1 MTKRSKQHTE
11 YPSPTIVVGM
21 GKFGLAVLERLGED
35 WEGLERAT
43 EDASLKNLRLL
54 HVRADDDVPDSKWR
68 AGERQFVEIAR
79 YTGDGDLPSLALD
92 FVILRSLGLIRYR
105 NGTYQIAVPLDAG
118 VVEVPTD
125 RDTDDF
131 ARRRYF
137 DWKSLSPDPISSVER
152 LRVLKARQPDL
163 DLFVTP
169 LVNRIRQGH
178 SPRAVLGCISRCRA
192 LAEGRDPCPWAWL
205 FEDLVDSDQFDGHFA
220 SVALERDWLE
230 PNDISGLLEGMA
242 DEPLEGWRE
251 WLQNL
256 RRDGEELDVGTV
268 DFPVDGFN
276 LVLPRPFMPQASDL
290 ASPITPFDLLKVDWE
305 TTGWA
310 TKEMNSGAGVEFN
323 PVQVSPFR
331 LGLFD
336 HDDCSRI
343 HQSEGDEFCAR
354 LRELAVHAHRGLV
367 RMWVDLQRERVE
379 SPEEEIEPS
388 RQRESVDD
396 SLDQSLEVLGE
407 LLVRPLIT
415 ERAGDAADV
424 SDDDLGDTPER
435 SADLDLPADAST
447 DLRNLVVEEPSP
459 DNAARDA
466 LDERLAALGFAPDAT
481 ENRESMLFD
490 DVALRPE
497 EIDFEPGENTIVD
510 PDLLN
515 QRSQG
520 LLELRNL
527 LNERTRQLFDFSFLK
542 QYRNEPSKRV
552 PRLSIYVV
560 CDATEAFSRASMR
573 TVLREIH
580 AELLRAYGPIFETYR
595 EGFDRAL
602 SVVPIIWMPHPADSF
617 GGKRPLENRC
627 EEAAIIESIQGVRRW
642 IESVPLGKRCVPQV
656 VINSRVTDNAVLS
669 VWDSIRQT
677 RDFLKFQTR
686 NNLAGDSWLRRTATG
701 TRGDD
706 IFASFSCH
714 EIEFPAERAREY
726 LANRYARHSITRI
739 RDGEQGPLPDV
750 SQLTKQKPIEPPR
763 IDELVSEPAARLG
776 ETTGRAADRMEQ
788 KVLGQLEAAPATT
801 VDQVEARFAESF
813 ERDLLDSITRQWQ
826 GFTRRRGEMDD
837 MVDALRRDTSD
848 RLGQTLQVVKDAG
861 DTLIEK
867 HASKGGLKRAYAGFG
882 ELHSLARDHLRG
894 REDERGKK
902 EAICQRH
909 RIPKT
914 NQVGSTRKAVVEEGR
929 AKPELSAM
937 NTGLVFW
944 ACMAPVMGAPIAWA
958 VAKALDLHL
967 NPNAVEF
974 VLGPLGPLIGGL
986 LVFVPVFFLLRWYMN
1001 KHVERLQA
1009 AIDRMADAV
1018 KRVVDG
1024 GPNALQRSPSI
1035 RSFMEARLAHTA
1047 TLATRSYARQV
1058 YERILKDLELA
1069 SRLRR
1074 SLDLQHDV
1082 LMRRA
1087 EELGVQLKMTD
1098 LDSEEGEDDL
1108 KRLFNSRF
1116 EASGDKLIDPEH
1128 LVDYYERRIGGDHEV
1143 DELLESF
1150 IEEVGGFR
1158 AWRRI
1163 AALSDTPRILRYTR
1177 TQFDELIDQ
1186 PVSDQF
1192 TFEDEVRERLIDFVM
1207 SNYSNIGFGAKFSG
1221 YEGLDPD
1228 GVDVLAR
1235 TALVLH
1241 PGLKT
1246 VFDEARKDPDAP
1258 ARLKSLD
1265 VKTAAIEPNAAYML
1279 SLAQGIRPHSVRN
1292 LRRFESF
1299 HHRAQMPDDR
1309 AFPLS
1314 GDSTRKHA
1322 SAPINHLSG
1331 YDSLRDSI
1339 NRGVFQI
1346 ARKVE
1351 REGTQPAIER
1361 RPVSEGRPVSER
1373 PPVSKTG
1380 ESDE

>member
-1 MTKRSKQHTE
+1 MSSKSKKHTE

-21 GKFGLAVLERLGED
+21 GNFGLSVLERLGED

-43 EDASLKNLRLL
+43 EDVSLKNLRLL
-54 HVRADDDVPDSKWR
+54 HVRADEDVSDKAWR
-68 AGERQFVEIAR
+68 EGERQFVEIAR

-105 NGTYQIAVPLDAG
+105 NGTYQIAVPFDDG

-125 RDTDDF
+125 RDEDDF

-137 DWKSLSPDPISSVER
+137 DWKNLSPDPISSVER

-178 SPRAVLGCISRCRA
+178 SPRAVLACISRCRA
-192 LAEGRDPCPWAWL
+192 LAEGRDPFPWGWL
-205 FEDLVDSDQFDGHFA
+205 FQGLVDGSAPSESDGRFTR
-220 SVALERDWLE
+220 VALERSWLRR
-230 PNDISGLLEGMA
+230 NDVRGFLEGMA
-242 DEPLEGWRE
+242 DEPLDGWRE
-251 WLQNL
+251 WLAGV
-256 RRDGEELDVGTV
+256 RRSREDPDVDTV
-268 DFPVDGFN
+268 EFPEGGFQ
-276 LVLPRPFMPQASDL
+276 LVLPDPFVPKVSDL
-290 ASPITPFDLLKVDWE
+290 VSPITPFQLLKVDWE

-310 TKEMNSGAGVEFN
+310 TKEMKSGAGVEFE
-323 PVQVSPFR
+323 PVEVSPFR

-336 HDDCSRI
+336 HDNCSRI
-343 HQSEGDEFCAR
+343 HRTKGAEFSAR
-354 LRELAVHAHRGLV
+354 LRELAIHAHRGLV

-379 SPEEEIEPS
+379 SPEEELEPT
-388 RQRESVDD
+388 RRRESVDD

-415 ERAGDAADV
+415 ERGGDELDACEPTTSESATSAAEDR
-424 SDDDLGDTPER
+424 G
-435 SADLDLPADAST
+435 ADLDLPDEASAE
-447 DLRNLVVEEPSP
+447 LRSLVVEEPSP

-466 LDERLAALGFAPDAT
+466 LDERLSALGFAPPKP
-481 ENRESMLFD
+481 ENRDRMLFS

-497 EIDFEPGENTIVD
+497 EINFEADENTIVD

-527 LNERTRQLFDFSFLK
+527 LNERTRQLFDFSFLR
-542 QYRNEPSKRV
+542 QYRNEPSKRAL
-552 PRLSIYVV
+552 RLTIYVV

-642 IESVPLGKRCVPQV
+642 VESVPRGKRCIPQV

-677 RDFLKFQTR
+677 RDFLNFQMR
-686 NNLAGDSWLRRTATG
+686 NDLAGDPWLRRTATG

-706 IFASFSCH
+706 FFASFSCH

-739 RDGEQGPLPDV
+739 RDGEHGPLPDV
-750 SQLTKQKPIEPPR
+750 LELTKHEPIEPPR
-763 IDELVSEPAARLG
+763 IDELVSEPAQRLG
-776 ETTGRAADRMEQ
+776 EETGRAADAMEGQ
-788 KVLGQLEAAPATT
+788 VLGRLEAAPETT
-801 VDQVEARFAESF
+801 VDQVESLFDVSF
-813 ERDLLDSITRQWQ
+813 EDSLLEGIQSQWQ
-826 GFTRRRGEMDD
+826 NFTRRRGEMDD

-848 RLGQTLQVVKDAG
+848 RLTDTLHVVKKTG

-882 ELHSLARDHLRG
+882 ELHSLARDHLRA
-894 REDERGKK
+894 REGERRTK
-902 EAICQRH
+902 ESLCLDH

-914 NQVGSTRKAVVEEGR
+914 DSVGSTRQNVVAEGQE
-929 AKPELSAM
+929 KPDYSAM
-937 NTGLVFW
+937 KAGLVFW
-944 ACMAPVMGAPIAWA
+944 AFMAPAMGAPIAWA
-958 VAKALDLHL
+958 VAKAFDLHL
-967 NPNAVEF
+967 DPNVFEF
-974 VLGPLGPLIGGL
+974 VLGPLGPLVGGI
-986 LVFVPVFFLLRWYMN
+986 LVFVPVFLVLRWYMR

-1024 GPNALQRSPSI
+1024 GERALQNAPSI
-1035 RSFMEARLAHTA
+1035 RSFMEARLVHTA
-1047 TLATRSYARQV
+1047 ALATRSYSRQV
-1058 YERILKDLELA
+1058 YERVLQDLELA

-1098 LDSEEGEDDL
+1098 LDSEEGEDDIS
-1108 KRLFNSRF
+1108 RLFDSRLK
-1116 EASGDKLIDPEH
+1116 APIDKLIDPEN

-1143 DELLESF
+1143 DEMLERF
-1150 IEEVGGFR
+1150 IEEVGGFE
-1158 AWRRI
+1158 AWRRV
-1163 AALSDTPRILRYTR
+1163 ASLSDTPRILRYSR
-1177 TQFDELIDQ
+1177 VQFDELIDQ
-1186 PVSDQF
+1186 PISNQF
-1192 TFEDEVRERLIDFVM
+1192 VFEDEVRERLIDFVM
-1207 SNYSNIGFGAKFSG
+1207 SNYSNIGFGAKFTG

-1235 TALVLH
+1235 TALILH
-1241 PGLKT
+1241 PGLET
-1246 VFDEARKDPDAP
+1246 VFNEARKDPDAP
-1258 ARLKSLD
+1258 PRLKSLD

-1279 SLAQGIRPHSVRN
+1279 SLVQGIRPHSVRN

-1314 GDSTRKHA
+1314 GDSPQKHA
-1322 SAPINHLSG
+1322 SSPINHLTG
-1331 YDSLRDSI
+1331 YDSLRQSI
-1339 NRGVFQI
+1339 NHGVFRI

-1351 REGTQPAIER
+1351 RDAR
-1361 RPVSEGRPVSER
+1361 VSDKRVSDE
-1373 PPVSKTG
+1373 TG
-1380 ESDE
+1380 EGDE